1 VFGLF
6 VRREGPLAMM
16 MSVDW
21 VLITLP
27 RCKAR

>member
-6 VRREGPLAMM
+6 ARRDRPLAMM

>member
-6 VRREGPLAMM
+6 ARREGPLAMM
-16 MSVDW
+16 MSVNW

-27 RCKAR
+27 RFKAR